1 MPAFFCHLLF
11 IWPTI
16 DGLDRKQQPGSTR
29 HKAALPLSCLGLI
42 QIRKLPLDPDA
53 FLLTDVDQQ
62 SQDGAQQDMLQS
74 GTEHDRFPSDP
85 FDGQEVGGHA
95 FIDTTLAVDQDDLV
109 HVLWLVLFEIRAFTH
124 PFGIL
129 HDRIRSGS
137 VADLDLDPLLQ
148 HRTQMAE
155 MGRQDRFFV
164 LREHQSHCFVCVS
177 GVPWNNTRSW
187 SIPWPH
193 SIDPLGCHSRTQVPW
208 LAVAPTF
215 LWVVS
220 CLWMTRVHCS
230 PWSCR
235 HGPSGWEKGIA
246 WGVLCERQ
254 IRQWHFYAV
263 YAYRCKRLE
272 DKKGWIREMWYGLLS
287 DRTLRLIL
295 VGWLVL

>member
-1 MPAFFCHLLF
+1 MLYLLFLAILAFEDTQPYPILAQIQSYGAMLKNTLMPAFFCHLLF

-16 DGLDRKQQPGSTR
+16 DGLDRKQQPGRTR

-74 GTEHDRFPSDP
+74 GTEHDRFPTDP

-95 FIDTTLAVDQDDLV
+95 FIDTTLTVDQDDLV
-109 HVLWLVLFEIRAFTH
+109 HVLWLVLFQIRAFTH

-164 LREHQSHCFVCVS
+164 LREHQSHCFVCV
-177 GVPWNNTRSW
+177 VR
-187 SIPWPH
+187 
-193 SIDPLGCHSRTQVPW
+193 
-208 LAVAPTF
+208 
-215 LWVVS
+215 
-220 CLWMTRVHCS
+220 
-230 PWSCR
+230 
-235 HGPSGWEKGIA
+235 
-246 WGVLCERQ
+246 
-254 IRQWHFYAV
+254 
-263 YAYRCKRLE
+263 
-272 DKKGWIREMWYGLLS
+272 
-287 DRTLRLIL
+287 RTLKQYEIMTDTLASL
-295 VGWLVL
+295 D